1 MHLSGLS
8 PGPNLESWS
17 VFYNVFIDICTLD
30 FEIGEYCMK
39 AKNCM
44 RHFKSF
50 FDRLLRY
57 SIFVPMT
64 RVMLFP
70 LFPAV
75 RYISRIV
82 CGRPGYVPKSIS
94 HRKPLV
100 LHRPLGHYLIVLR
113 EKQHWDISCIYQ
125 HLSFLNSRTN
135 LFQLFENEGSHYTV
149 ADHKREKTNVGE
161 EKRRKGAS

>member
-1 MHLSGLS
+1 MSKI
-8 PGPNLESWS
+8 
-17 VFYNVFIDICTLD
+17 FAMC
-30 FEIGEYCMK
+30 
-39 AKNCM
+39 
-44 RHFKSF
+44 
-50 FDRLLRY
+50 
-57 SIFVPMT
+57 SIFIKRNSIIPSFAQPLNWIKVLHLCHGSKNIQDVIFAP
-64 RVMLFP
+64 VSLFP
-70 LFPAV
+70 ILLIGCRGIPFSCQWRGFPV
-75 RYISRIV
+75 GCHISRIV

-125 HLSFLNSRTN
+125 HLFFLNSRTN
-135 LFQLFENEGSHYTV
+135 LFQLFENESSHYTV